1 MLGGQTEEGYVSSA
15 VAVGSSCSSSSRVVA
30 STIFYVSFVGEFG
43 QSLSYVFEEIFIFL
57 FCLENAEEDDE
68 LIYKKESTAGLPIS
82 YKLGPRW
89 NAIITRSD
97 FKS

>member
-1 MLGGQTEEGYVSSA
+1 MPYIYDINDKAVKDFLNLEFCGKFLGVKRRRAVSSA

-57 FCLENAEEDDE
+57 FCLENAEEDDD
-68 LIYKKESTAGLPIS
+68 LI
-82 YKLGPRW
+82 
-89 NAIITRSD
+89 
-97 FKS
+97 